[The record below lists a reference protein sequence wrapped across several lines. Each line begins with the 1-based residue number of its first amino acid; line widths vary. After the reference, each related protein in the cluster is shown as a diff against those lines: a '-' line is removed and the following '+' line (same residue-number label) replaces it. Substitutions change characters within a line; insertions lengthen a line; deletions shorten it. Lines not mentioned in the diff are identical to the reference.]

1 MVYVFMYF
9 MYYIYYIYCQYS
21 SRPKWVRLVTYPVT
35 YPWFVAIMFL
45 NFFCWLKHCSDTEYH
60 IFLSYGMI
68 KSYNIKKVWNQNLQ
82 VLFFIGGV
90 WKLLHNKIYSS
101 KFQSWYGTASYL
113 PWSINY
119 MEIGSCSKKN
129 MNLSSFIFIHC
140 FLVITLI
147 TSLPLLLFY

>member
-1 MVYVFMYF
+1 
-9 MYYIYYIYCQYS
+9 
-21 SRPKWVRLVTYPVT
+21 
-35 YPWFVAIMFL
+35 
-45 NFFCWLKHCSDTEYH
+45 
-60 IFLSYGMI
+60 MI

-113 PWSINY
+113 PLSIDY
-119 MEIGSCSKKN
+119 MDIGSCSKKN
-129 MNLSSFIFIHC
+129 MNLSSFIFIHW

-147 TSLPLLLFY
+147 TSLPLIFFLLRLHILCDFVIFSWHECTLVQINLQILVKIFFLYFSCRYELIQMSVNFA